1 MENKISPI
9 KRYGKLVLIAL
20 IIAVI
25 ADMIG
30 AIKID
35 IGIGTLVIFPLVIA
49 TIIGGVMG
57 PDLLKLF
64 KSSECQD
71 AGDLVLVVIAPFMAR
86 MGVSAGGNLPK
97 LLDAGPA
104 LLLQE
109 LGKPGT
115 IFLSLPLALLLGLGL
130 ESIGATYSINRDGNL
145 ALSTDYWGPD
155 APETKGTFS
164 VYIVGS
170 IIGTVFLGVFVSL
183 IASFNLFHPYA
194 LGMACGVGSG
204 SMMAAGAATLGE
216 MYPEFAED
224 ILLYASTSDTL
235 TGIDGIYLGTF
246 IGIPLTTWLYKKLQP
261 ILGRGKK
268 QAKEEQ

>member
-64 KSSECQD
+64 KFSECQD

-97 LLDAGPA
+97 LLDA
-104 LLLQE
+104 
-109 LGKPGT
+109 
-115 IFLSLPLALLLGLGL
+115 
-130 ESIGATYSINRDGNL
+130 IGATYSINRDGNL
-145 ALSTDYWGPD
+145 ALSTDYWGPTLPKRRALSPFTLSALSS
-155 APETKGTFS
+155 APCLWVCLS
-164 VYIVGS
+164 V
-170 IIGTVFLGVFVSL
+170 
-183 IASFNLFHPYA
+183 
-194 LGMACGVGSG
+194 
-204 SMMAAGAATLGE
+204 
-216 MYPEFAED
+216 
-224 ILLYASTSDTL
+224 
-235 TGIDGIYLGTF
+235 
-246 IGIPLTTWLYKKLQP
+246 
-261 ILGRGKK
+261 
-268 QAKEEQ
+268 

>member
-86 MGVSAGGNLPK
+86 MGVSAV
-97 LLDAGPA
+97 
-104 LLLQE
+104 LLQE

>member
-109 LGKPGT
+109 LGNLGT

-145 ALSTDYWGPD
+145 ALS
-155 APETKGTFS
+155 
-164 VYIVGS
+164 
-170 IIGTVFLGVFVSL
+170 FL
-183 IASFNLFHPYA
+183 
-194 LGMACGVGSG
+194 
-204 SMMAAGAATLGE
+204 
-216 MYPEFAED
+216 D
-224 ILLYASTSDTL
+224 
-235 TGIDGIYLGTF
+235 
-246 IGIPLTTWLYKKLQP
+246 
-261 ILGRGKK
+261 
-268 QAKEEQ
+268 

>member
-1 MENKISPI
+1 MENRISPI
-9 KRYGKLVLIAL
+9 KRYGKLVLFAL

-30 AIKID
+30 SIKID

-57 PDLLKLF
+57 PDLLKVF

-109 LGKPGT
+109 LGNLGT
-115 IFLSLPLALLLGLGL
+115 IFL
-130 ESIGATYSINRDGNL
+130 
-145 ALSTDYWGPD
+145 
-155 APETKGTFS
+155 
-164 VYIVGS
+164 
-170 IIGTVFLGVFVSL
+170 
-183 IASFNLFHPYA
+183 
-194 LGMACGVGSG
+194 
-204 SMMAAGAATLGE
+204 
-216 MYPEFAED
+216 
-224 ILLYASTSDTL
+224 
-235 TGIDGIYLGTF
+235 
-246 IGIPLTTWLYKKLQP
+246 
-261 ILGRGKK
+261 
-268 QAKEEQ
+268 

>member
-109 LGKPGT
+109 LGNLGT
-115 IFLSLPLALLLGLGL
+115 IFLSLPL
-130 ESIGATYSINRDGNL
+130 
-145 ALSTDYWGPD
+145 
-155 APETKGTFS
+155 
-164 VYIVGS
+164 
-170 IIGTVFLGVFVSL
+170 
-183 IASFNLFHPYA
+183 
-194 LGMACGVGSG
+194 
-204 SMMAAGAATLGE
+204 GE
-216 MYPEFAED
+216 
-224 ILLYASTSDTL
+224 
-235 TGIDGIYLGTF
+235 
-246 IGIPLTTWLYKKLQP
+246 
-261 ILGRGKK
+261 
-268 QAKEEQ
+268 

>member
-109 LGKPGT
+109 LGNLGT
-115 IFLSLPLALLLGLGL
+115 IFLSLPLSVLRSGAL
-130 ESIGATYSINRDGNL
+130 
-145 ALSTDYWGPD
+145 P
-155 APETKGTFS
+155 
-164 VYIVGS
+164 
-170 IIGTVFLGVFVSL
+170 
-183 IASFNLFHPYA
+183 
-194 LGMACGVGSG
+194 
-204 SMMAAGAATLGE
+204 GAALRA
-216 MYPEFAED
+216 FF
-224 ILLYASTSDTL
+224 S
-235 TGIDGIYLGTF
+235 
-246 IGIPLTTWLYKKLQP
+246 
-261 ILGRGKK
+261 
-268 QAKEEQ
+268 